1 MSPFLNVQTRRG
13 PHLHER
19 FEQYI
24 NGSGKIFIQIFP
36 SDSKKILW
44 EARSTPTLEY
54 HYYFSFLFF
63 LQKYI
68 EKKIRFFFLFYE
80 KLRKG
85 LFDIKVFFVF
95 FIEKSSSLE
104 SLFKSFLKDVCYD
117 LIL

>member
-1 MSPFLNVQTRRG
+1 VGSSKYAYFRVSLLLFIPF
-13 PHLHER
+13 
-19 FEQYI
+19 FFA
-24 NGSGKIFIQIFP
+24 KIYR
-36 SDSKKILW
+36 KKNSI
-44 EARSTPTLEY
+44 
-54 HYYFSFLFF
+54 
-63 LQKYI
+63 
-68 EKKIRFFFLFYE
+68 FFLFYE